1 MQLLGYRIHSR
12 SVKAGADKKQGLRP
26 ARSASPECPKR
37 ARGPFRMESTG
48 GTEVTLTPPFR
59 IPVLPSSIS
68 RNADVGVLVT
78 SNVDAA
84 RSRWLL
90 GTGDFTSAQKR
101 IHSKTEHQDGQHN
114 GQREFD
120 EVDRIPVPTALAP
133 AQQLP
138 R

>member
-37 ARGPFRMESTG
+37 ARGQFRMASAG

-78 SNVDAA
+78 SNVDAT
-84 RSRWLL
+84 RSSWLL

-101 IHSKTEHQDGQHN
+101 IHSKTEHRSEERRVGK
-114 GQREFD
+114 E
-120 EVDRIPVPTALAP
+120 
-133 AQQLP
+133 
-138 R
+138 